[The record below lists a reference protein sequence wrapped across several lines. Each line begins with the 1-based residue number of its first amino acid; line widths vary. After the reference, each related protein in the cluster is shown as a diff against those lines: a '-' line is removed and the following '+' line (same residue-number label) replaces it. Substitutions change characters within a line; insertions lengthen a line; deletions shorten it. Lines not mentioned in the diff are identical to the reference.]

1 MTNFPFD
8 KFCRYNIGQL
18 FIDLFLIFHILQ
30 GEYGR
35 GKPHCCTKTSRNNN
49 VVAGVRELSPT
60 SRGQVAAK
68 ILNEMRTNGLG
79 QKGDNLDLPSG
90 SKTLHIEFGQKA
102 PAKQFSHED
111 MLRLKAQ
118 KNLSNEQRK
127 AMGAAMRVAYGRK
140 AVQPGLME
148 ELPNNKFKL
157 EDFFDVEVMDM
168 VHKKGGNIT
177 TVQVPMLYSTDVG
190 SLFMY
195 LCMVR
200 DLDPDNVIITL
211 GLDDGQGSLKV
222 NIALLYFF
230 GIINNMTKIGEKVVF
245 QIF

>member
-1 MTNFPFD
+1 
-8 KFCRYNIGQL
+8 
-18 FIDLFLIFHILQ
+18 
-30 GEYGR
+30 
-35 GKPHCCTKTSRNNN
+35 
-49 VVAGVRELSPT
+49 
-60 SRGQVAAK
+60 
-68 ILNEMRTNGLG
+68 
-79 QKGDNLDLPSG
+79 
-90 SKTLHIEFGQKA
+90 
-102 PAKQFSHED
+102 
-111 MLRLKAQ
+111 
-118 KNLSNEQRK
+118 
-127 AMGAAMRVAYGRK
+127 MRVAYGRK
-140 AVQPGLME
+140 AVEPGFME

-200 DLDPDNVIITL
+200 NL
-211 GLDDGQGSLKV
+211 QGSLKV

-230 GIINNMTKIGEKVVF
+230 GIINNMTKIGEKVDF